1 MAERFAQVKEEP
13 AQRAGDTEQNALPPR
28 LRARAERTEQAPLL
42 THRQLTQFRAI
53 MLHGN
58 LSRAADVTNSSQP
71 TLSRE
76 LARLEYVLG
85 FALFDRVRGRLR
97 PTARALALM
106 QEVER
111 SFIGLEQIAAR
122 AQELRTLSTGRL
134 RLACLPALAHALVPQ
149 ALMYFSKAL
158 PEASVSVVPL
168 ESPWLEQALSEQR
181 FDLGLGETTDAP
193 NGVELRALLTANEVA
208 VLPAGHHLCSRAVL
222 QPTDFEGERF
232 VSLAEGDVYRQ
243 AIDAVFLKAS
253 VRRVLLLETVSAVA
267 VCAMV
272 QQRLG
277 VAIVNPLTAA
287 AMAGPTLVVKPLAMA
302 IPFSVSLLL
311 PQVATP
317 HPLRDALVA
326 AITQSA
332 AGAIIGAM
340 LPAQRL

>member
-1 MAERFAQVKEEP
+1 MAERCAQVKEEP
-13 AQRAGDTEQNALPPR
+13 AKRAGDTEQNALPPR
-28 LRARAERTEQAPLL
+28 LRARPADAPIL
-42 THRQLTQFRAI
+42 THRQLSLFRAI

-76 LARLEYVLG
+76 LARLEYILG

-122 AQELRTLSTGRL
+122 AQELRTLSTGPL

-149 ALMYFSKAL
+149 ALQHFSKAL

-181 FDLGLGETTDAP
+181 FDIGLGETTDAP
-193 NGVELRALLTANEVA
+193 TGVELRALLTANEVA
-208 VLPAGHHLCSRAVL
+208 VLPAGHRLCSRAVL
-222 QPTDFEGERF
+222 HPQDFANERF
-232 VSLAEGDVYRQ
+232 VSLAEGDPYRQ
-243 AIDAVFLKAS
+243 AIDAMFLNAGVS
-253 VRRVLLLETVSAVA
+253 RAMRLQTTSAVA

-272 QQRLG
+272 QQGLG

-287 AMAGPTLVVKPLAMA
+287 AMAGTDMVVRPLAIA
-302 IPFSVSLLL
+302 IPFSVGLLL

-317 HPLRDALVA
+317 HPLRDALVH
-326 AITQSA
+326 AITHSA
-332 AGAIIGAM
+332 ARTII
-340 LPAQRL
+340 

>member
-1 MAERFAQVKEEP
+1 
-13 AQRAGDTEQNALPPR
+13 
-28 LRARAERTEQAPLL
+28 
-42 THRQLTQFRAI
+42 

-76 LARLEYVLG
+76 LARLEYILG

-122 AQELRTLSTGRL
+122 AQELRTLSTGPL

-149 ALMYFSKAL
+149 ALQHFSKAL

-181 FDLGLGETTDAP
+181 FDIGLGETTDAP
-193 NGVELRALLTANEVA
+193 TGVELRALLTANEVA
-208 VLPAGHHLCSRAVL
+208 VLPAGHRLCSRVVL
-222 QPTDFEGERF
+222 QPQDFANERF
-232 VSLAEGDVYRQ
+232 VSLAEGDPYRQ
-243 AIDAVFLKAS
+243 AIDAMFLNAGVS
-253 VRRVLLLETVSAVA
+253 RAMRLQTTSAVA

-272 QQRLG
+272 QQGLG

-287 AMAGPTLVVKPLAMA
+287 AMAGTDMVVRPLAIA
-302 IPFSVSLLL
+302 IPFSVSVLL

-317 HPLRDALVA
+317 HPLRDALVD
-326 AITQSA
+326 AITHSA
-332 AGAIIGAM
+332 ARTII
-340 LPAQRL
+340 